1 MWESLR
7 RVGAGFVGVM
17 VLLALGRQ
25 VVVSQQ
31 PAPSANPNVYVN
43 PFATSGRFGNPTALG
58 QALPG
63 NSASRLGYGSVTP
76 GSGASGSGYGTLA
89 ASYANPSLGYGS
101 LTNSNNNNPYGNGG
115 YGGYGY
121 GIYGTQ
127 WMMNPYQGYLSGA
140 ADLTRANADWYQT
153 ISQAK
158 LTRQEAIRSSIQT
171 RRAMIEEAEWER
183 AHMPDPEKIRQQ
195 ALEREINRARNNPPD
210 VDVWS
215 ARALNALLRHLI
227 AQQGQL
233 MSQQE
238 KGGVRVPDVPLS
250 EDTLDHIRVTV
261 GDSRGNIG
269 LLKNNKD
276 NRNNVDLQWPLSLR
290 RDMFKNGREEINSLM
305 QTAYKSAKGGSKP
318 DPATIRDLRHH
329 YQKLKETLDGN
340 VSQLTPDEYIEAN
353 RYLGYV
359 DKTITA
365 LKSPNVV
372 HFFDGS
378 WDPTKAHNVAELVQ
392 FMREQGLWFAEAR
405 PTDYQAYRALYYA
418 LASFDRGMQRL
429 PREGGLEGER

>member
-1 MWESLR
+1 MWGSLR
-7 RVGAGFVGVM
+7 RVGAGFVGVI

-43 PFATSGRFGNPTALG
+43 PFATSGRFGNPTTLG
-58 QALPG
+58 QALPA
-63 NSASRLGYGSVTP
+63 NSAGRLGYGSVSP
-76 GSGASGSGYGTLA
+76 GSGSLA

-101 LTNSNNNNPYGNGG
+101 LTNSNNNNNNPYGNGG
-115 YGGYGY
+115 YGAYG
-121 GIYGTQ
+121 GGMWGTQ

-140 ADLTRANADWYQT
+140 ADITRAQADYYQT
-153 ISQAK
+153 IQQAK

-195 ALEREINRARNNPPD
+195 ALEREIDRARNSPPPT
-210 VDVWS
+210 DVWS

-227 AQQGQL
+227 TQQGQL

-238 KGGVRVPDVPLS
+238 KGRVRVPDVPLS
-250 EDTLDHIRVTV
+250 EDTLEHINLTV
-261 GDSRGNIG
+261 GDSRGNVG
-269 LLKNNKD
+269 LLKD
-276 NRNNVDLQWPLSLR
+276 NANLQWPLSLQR
-290 RDMFKNGREEINSLM
+290 EMFKNGREEINSLM

-318 DPATIRDLRHH
+318 DSGTIRDLRHH
-329 YQKLKETLDGN
+329 YARLKEALDSN
-340 VSQLTPDEYIEAN
+340 VNQLTPDEYIEAN
-353 RYLGYV
+353 RYLNYV
-359 DKTITA
+359 DKAITA
-365 LKSPNVV
+365 LRSPNVV

-378 WDPTKAHNVAELVQ
+378 WKPTKAHNVAELVQ

-405 PTDYQAYRALYYA
+405 PTDHAAYMALYYA
-418 LASFDRGMQRL
+418 LATFDRGMQRGA
-429 PREGGLEGER
+429 REGGLDAER